1 MSKLSSRKVV
11 SILQIL
17 QEHDKPLGS
26 ALIALKLQ
34 KFGIDMS
41 ERTVRHYLQQMDH
54 DGLTNNFAK
63 RGRMITPK
71 GVNELGSAFVFE
83 EVGLVAAKI
92 DTLTYQMDFSMQ
104 KSVGSIILNLT
115 TFHKQY
121 LYSAFKQIK
130 SVFQAK
136 LGMGRYMTIGYP
148 GTAIGNIKIDA
159 DKVAVGTVCSVT
171 INGILLKKGIYT
183 TSRFGG
189 LLEISKGEPLRFIEI
204 INYDGTTI
212 DPLEIFIKGG
222 MTSLKN
228 VILTGNGKIGAG
240 FREFPSI
247 ALNKVEKIKKRL
259 DEIGLGGI
267 LMIGRPGQPLLDI
280 PVSKGRTG
288 MIVAGGLNPIAAVEE
303 TGISTEN
310 TAMKLFFDFNKMV
323 PYTEIKV

>member
-26 ALIALKLQ
+26 ALIALKLH

-54 DGLTNNFAK
+54 DGLTKNFAK
-63 RGRMITPK
+63 KGRMITPK

-92 DTLTYQMDFSMQ
+92 DTLTYQMDFSLQ

-121 LYSAFKQIK
+121 LYSAFKQIE

-148 GTAIGNIKIDA
+148 GTTIGNIKINT

-204 INYDGTTI
+204 INYDGTSI

-222 MTSLKN
+222 MTSVKN
-228 VILTGNGKIGAG
+228 VILTGNGKIGAS

-247 ALNKVEKIKKRL
+247 AFNKVEKIKKRL

-267 LMIGRPGQPLLDI
+267 LMIGRPGQPLLDV

>member
-26 ALIALKLQ
+26 ALIALKLH

-41 ERTVRHYLQQMDH
+41 ERTARHYLQQMDH
-54 DGLTNNFAK
+54 DGLTKNFAK
-63 RGRMITPK
+63 KGRMITLK

-92 DTLTYQMDFSMQ
+92 DTLTYQMDFSLQ
-104 KSVGSIILNLT
+104 KSMGSIILNLT

-148 GTAIGNIKIDA
+148 GTTIGNIKIDT

-222 MTSLKN
+222 MTSVKN
-228 VILTGNGKIGAG
+228 VILTGNGKIGAS

>member
-1 MSKLSSRKVV
+1 MSKLSHRKVV

-26 ALIALKLQ
+26 ALIAIRLH

-41 ERTVRHYLQQMDH
+41 ERTVRHYLQQMDN
-54 DGLTNNFAK
+54 DSLTKNFAK
-63 RGRMITPK
+63 RGRMITSK
-71 GVNELGSAFVFE
+71 GINELKSAFVFE
-83 EVGLVAAKI
+83 EVGLIAAKI
-92 DTLTYQMDFSMQ
+92 DTLTYQMDFSLQ
-104 KSVGSIILNLT
+104 KSMGSIILNLT

-121 LYSAFKQIK
+121 LYKAFKQIE

-148 GTAIGNIKIDA
+148 GTAIGNIKIDT

-189 LLEISKGEPLRFIEI
+189 LLEISKGQPLRFIEI
-204 INYDGTTI
+204 INYDGTSI

-222 MTSLKN
+222 MTSVKN
-228 VILTGNGKIGAG
+228 VILTGNGKIGAS

-247 ALNKVEKIKKRL
+247 ALHKVEKIKKRL
-259 DEIGLGGI
+259 DQIGLGGI
-267 LMIGRPGQPLLDI
+267 LMIGKPGQPLLDI
-280 PVSKGRTG
+280 PVSKGRIG

-303 TGISTEN
+303 TGISTKN
-310 TAMKLFFDFNKMV
+310 TAMKLFFNFNKMV
-323 PYTEIKV
+323 SYTEIKV

>member
-1 MSKLSSRKVV
+1 
-11 SILQIL
+11 
-17 QEHDKPLGS
+17 
-26 ALIALKLQ
+26 
-34 KFGIDMS
+34 MS

-92 DTLTYQMDFSMQ
+92 DTLTYQMDFSLQ

-121 LYSAFKQIK
+121 LYSAFKQIE

-148 GTAIGNIKIDA
+148 GTTIGNIKINT

-171 INGILLKKGIYT
+171 INGILLKNGIYT

-204 INYDGTTI
+204 INYDGTSI

-222 MTSLKN
+222 MTSVKN
-228 VILTGNGKIGAG
+228 VILTGNGKIGAS

-247 ALNKVEKIKKRL
+247 AFNKVEKIKKRL

-267 LMIGRPGQPLLDI
+267 LMIGRPGQPLLDV

>member
-1 MSKLSSRKVV
+1 MSKLANRKVV

-17 QEHDKPLGS
+17 QEHDKPIGS
-26 ALIALKLQ
+26 ALIAPKLH

-41 ERTVRHYLQQMDH
+41 ERTVRHYLQQMDN
-54 DGLTNNFAK
+54 DGLTKNFAK

-71 GVNELGSAFVFE
+71 GINELGSAFVFE

-92 DTLTYQMDFSMQ
+92 DTLTYQMDFSLQ
-104 KSVGSIILNLT
+104 KSMGSIILNLT

-121 LYSAFKQIK
+121 LYSAFKQIE

-148 GTAIGNIKIDA
+148 GTAIGNIKIDN

-189 LLEISKGEPLRFIEI
+189 LLEISKGQPLRFVEI
-204 INYDGTTI
+204 INYDGTSI

-222 MTSLKN
+222 MTGVKN
-228 VILTGNGKIGAG
+228 VILTGNGKIGAS

-247 ALNKVEKIKKRL
+247 AFNKVEKIKKRL

-310 TAMKLFFDFNKMV
+310 TAMKLFFNFNKMV
-323 PYTEIKV
+323 SYTEIKV